1 MKVQF
6 LIIFVKVHNGEIVYY
21 LESSVINNYCKCT
34 FCYLLFFIT
43 AYVITY
49 LVTSRL
55 LLMAGIFYNL
65 PEGTTPSNL
74 VYTFIINIQRALVLR
89 TKTSTNT
96 TFNLRFCACSKKKD
110 NLGKLHFTQFFFC
123 QKVSSFIY
131 TEGG

>member
-21 LESSVINNYCKCT
+21 LGSSVINNYCKCT

-74 VYTFIINIQRALVLR
+74 VYTFIINI
-89 TKTSTNT
+89 
-96 TFNLRFCACSKKKD
+96 
-110 NLGKLHFTQFFFC
+110 
-123 QKVSSFIY
+123 
-131 TEGG
+131 

>member
-1 MKVQF
+1 MKLVF
-6 LIIFVKVHNGEIVYY
+6 NNFVKVHNGEIVYY
-21 LESSVINNYCKCT
+21 LGSSVINNYCKCT

-55 LLMAGIFYNL
+55 LLMTGIFYKL
-65 PEGTTPSNL
+65 PEGTTPSNY
-74 VYTFIINIQRALVLR
+74 VYTFILNIQRALVLR

-96 TFNLRFCACSKKKD
+96 TFNLRFCACSKKKTTSERFI
-110 NLGKLHFTQFFFC
+110 LLSFFFAK
-123 QKVSSFIY
+123 KVSTFIY